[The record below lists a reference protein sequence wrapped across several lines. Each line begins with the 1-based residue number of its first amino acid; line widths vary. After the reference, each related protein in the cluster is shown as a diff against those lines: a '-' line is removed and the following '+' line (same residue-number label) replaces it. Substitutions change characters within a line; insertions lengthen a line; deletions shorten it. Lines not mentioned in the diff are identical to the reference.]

1 MSVGEIVLD
10 EVERIKVSLVI
21 PFFNEQHAI
30 DAFYRALIRVLND
43 VSMYEFEIVC
53 VDDGSSDETL
63 RGLQALVEHDS
74 RFIALEL
81 SRHFGKEAALT
92 AGLDA
97 TTGAAVIVLDAD
109 LQDPPELIPQF
120 LMEWRKGAD
129 VVLGCRADRSSDSW
143 LKRCT
148 AKLFYRIHNQLSDI
162 EIPEN
167 AGDFRLMDR
176 AVIEVL
182 KQLPERTRFMKGL
195 FAWVGFKTVSVNY
208 VRAVRSVG
216 KSKFSIWRLW
226 NFALDGITGFSTI
239 PLRIWTYIGSIG
251 AVLTLIYALFIIL
264 RTLIIGVDVPGYAS
278 LLVVVL
284 FLGCVQL
291 VSIGMLGE
299 YIGRIFV
306 ETKQRPSYIIRRVY
320 QHEV

>member
-1 MSVGEIVLD
+1 MNRPKI
-10 EVERIKVSLVI
+10 SLVI
-21 PFFNEQHAI
+21 PFFNEQQAI
-30 DAFYRALIRVLND
+30 DSFYAAVIRVLD
-43 VSMYEFEIVC
+43 DLPAYEFEVVC
-53 VDDGSSDETL
+53 VDDGSSDDTL
-63 RGLQALVEHDS
+63 QSLQTLVKNDE

-120 LMEWRKGAD
+120 IEEWRKGAD
-129 VVLGCRADRSSDSW
+129 VVLGCRTDRSSDSW
-143 LKRCT
+143 IKRCT

-176 AVIEVL
+176 SVVEVI
-182 KQLPERTRFMKGL
+182 KQLPERSRFMKGL
-195 FAWVGFKTVSVNY
+195 FAWVGFRTVSVNY
-208 VRAVRSVG
+208 VRATRAVG
-216 KSKFSIWRLW
+216 QSKFSLWHLW

-239 PLRIWTYIGSIG
+239 PLRIWTYIGCVG
-251 AVLTLIYALFIIL
+251 ATLTLVYALFIVL
-264 RTLIIGVDVPGYAS
+264 RTLINGIDVPGYAS
-278 LLVVVL
+278 LLVAVL
-284 FLGCVQL
+284 FLGSIQL

-299 YIGRIFV
+299 YIGRIFI
-306 ETKQRPSYIIRRVY
+306 ETKQRPTYIIRSIYRY
-320 QHEV
+320 ES